1 MNAAQKQELAVLNAV
16 GALDGTDA
24 VEWRQLL
31 ANADPSAQA
40 QLAQFNHVAA
50 LLAAALP
57 VAERPSLA
65 LKDRI
70 MQRVQASLAG
80 EAAHNHPSAGERTQP
95 PSFKFIRQNEGHWL
109 QALPGVR
116 LKVLSVE
123 AARDYALV
131 LADIAAGVHYP
142 HHHHTIGEECYVL
155 SGDLTIEGHV
165 LRAGDFHHAD
175 AGSDHGEIFSESGCM
190 ALLLLPAKD
199 YMNAV

>member
-1 MNAAQKQELAVLNAV
+1 MQELAALNAV
-16 GALDGTDA
+16 GALDGPDA
-24 VEWRQLL
+24 VEWQQRL

-40 QLAQFNHVAA
+40 ELAQFNHVTA

-57 VAERPSLA
+57 VAQRPSLA
-65 LKDRI
+65 LKERI

-80 EAAHNHPSAGERTQP
+80 EAADNKSSAGERTQP
-95 PSFKFIRQNEGHWL
+95 PSFKFIGRNEGRWL

-116 LKVLSVE
+116 LKVLSVD

-131 LADIAAGVHYP
+131 LADISAGVHYP

-165 LRAGDFHHAD
+165 LRGGDFHHAD
-175 AGSDHGEIFSESGCM
+175 AGSDHGEIIPESGCM

-199 YMNAV
+199 YVNAV